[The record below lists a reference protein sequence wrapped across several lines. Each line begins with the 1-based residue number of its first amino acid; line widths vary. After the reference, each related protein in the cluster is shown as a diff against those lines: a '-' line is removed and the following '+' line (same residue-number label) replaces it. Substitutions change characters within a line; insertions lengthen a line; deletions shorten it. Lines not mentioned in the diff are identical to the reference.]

1 MRWRLRCP
9 RPAGQ
14 CPVSL
19 QAPPAGPSSERVLLH
34 SPKPSSSLQHLPG
47 PGSLHLSLVGLV
59 CLLFCL
65 ALSWG
70 RECRGSVRI
79 WSPIKVHKRIF
90 QQALGS
96 RCPRSTMCLLGS
108 GALEPSN
115 RRPKAS
121 SAQFSSVAQSCPT
134 LCNPMNR
141 STPGLPVYHQ
151 LLDFTQTHIRVS
163 DAMQP
168 SHPLSSLSPPAP
180 NPSQHQSLFQ

>member
-9 RPAGQ
+9 RPAEQ

-79 WSPIKVHKRIF
+79 WSPIKSTQEDLSTGFRFQVPQVHHVLVRV
-90 QQALGS
+90 G
-96 RCPRSTMCLLGS
+96 GS
-108 GALEPSN
+108 GAQQQ
-115 RRPKAS
+115 KAKGLLS
-121 SAQFSSVAQSCPT
+121 SVQFSRSIVSDSVQPHESQHTRPPCLSP
-134 LCNPMNR
+134 
-141 STPGLPVYHQ
+141 TPGLH
-151 LLDFTQTHIRVS
+151 S
-163 DAMQP
+163 D
-168 SHPLSSLSPPAP
+168 SHP
-180 NPSQHQSLFQ
+180 SQ